1 MNKLKSIIFLLLL
14 LPSLVFATEQS
25 EYDYLSNKY
34 FKKYAEIQSELVA
47 EEMISKIVQ
56 DLSLYGKFND
66 TIDIKTAIEVLDTIG
81 ANPKTLCLKIG
92 GPIGK
97 KDFTSLK
104 EVTKSNV
111 SLDFSQADIS
121 LTAQFNWFDYLKE
134 IILPEESTCIAYSAF
149 LGCYSLEKISLPKN
163 LISIEDKAFYNCF
176 SLKAIEIPAKISF
189 LGSDI
194 FTGCDSLTDIYFSG
208 TKSTWKKITKNDK
221 NLSSGKISTSNGI
234 KKVNLHFDNS

>member
-34 FKKYAEIQSELVA
+34 FKKYAEIQRELVA
-47 EEMISKIVQ
+47 EERKKQQEESEKIHKEMISKIVQ

-66 TIDIKTAIEVLDTIG
+66 TIDITTAIEILYIIG
-81 ANPKTLCLKIG
+81 ENPKTLCLKIG
-92 GPIGK
+92 GRIFSQR
-97 KDFTSLK
+97 DFTSLK

-121 LTAQFNWFDYLKE
+121 VTTNNFFKWFGYLKE
-134 IILPEESTCIAYSAF
+134 IILPEELTVIGSSAF
-149 LGCYSLEKISLPKN
+149 LGCCSLEKISLPKN

-194 FTGCDSLTDIYFSG
+194 FTGCDSLTDR
-208 TKSTWKKITKNDK
+208 
-221 NLSSGKISTSNGI
+221 SN
-234 KKVNLHFDNS
+234 FEF